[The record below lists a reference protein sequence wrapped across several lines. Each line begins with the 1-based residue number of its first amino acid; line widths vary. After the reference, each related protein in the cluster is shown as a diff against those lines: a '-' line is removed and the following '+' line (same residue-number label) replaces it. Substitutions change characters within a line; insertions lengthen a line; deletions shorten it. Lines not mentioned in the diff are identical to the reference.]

1 MSHSTAITLTSG
13 LPNVGNTCF
22 MNAIFQALFHSP
34 VVLKYLWK
42 PFIHYNKNGEA
53 ICKALYDIFTAML
66 TSSPSTVPLRQFMLV
81 FKESARHGKRIQFIP
96 GMQLCSAEFLQYIL
110 EEMDTYLSKRVIP
123 EITPGSGDPIILDQQ
138 TRALDAWIISFAIDK
153 TIPRSPMLYSP
164 ILDNMHGQTESFT
177 FCTNCKAKSS
187 QNYEIW
193 TKLEVA
199 IPGSDTHGAR
209 APTLLECIAD
219 RFNDETME
227 DYECEDCKFRMKVRE
242 ICKATHSSPE
252 HKPCCKDC
260 YKLATGTRR
269 NRISRSPKELVIEL
283 KRYMYDP
290 FHPTRLPKKVT
301 GGIIWDLDDLNLTPY
316 LAFVSP
322 FKTPPPRYRTY
333 AVVEHEGS
341 SPNSGHYFVRIRR
354 GTRWFEY
361 NDNAPVREIPKE
373 YVITNN
379 SYLIFASS
387 DHTYS
392 FDTDYLECKEQIKA
406 SMPAPPA

>member
-1 MSHSTAITLTSG
+1 MSHETAITLISG

-34 VVLKYLWK
+34 VVLKYFWK
-42 PFIHYNKNGEA
+42 PFIHYNKSGEA

-66 TSSPSTVPLRQFMLV
+66 TSSPPTVPLRQFMLV
-81 FKESARHGKRIQFIP
+81 FKASAMHGKRIEFIP

-110 EEMDTYLSKRVIP
+110 EEMDAYLSKRSIA
-123 EITPGSGDPIILDQQ
+123 EITDGTGDPVILDQQ
-138 TRALDAWIISFAIDK
+138 TRALDAWITSFAINK
-153 TIPRSPMLYSP
+153 SIPRSSILYSP
-164 ILDNMHGQTESFT
+164 ILENMHGQTESIT
-177 FCTNCKAKSS
+177 FCTNCRAKSS
-187 QNYEIW
+187 QRYDIW
-193 TKLEVA
+193 GKLEVS

-209 APTLLECIAD
+209 APTLLECIAN
-219 RFNDETME
+219 RFNDETMD
-227 DYECEDCKFRMKVRE
+227 DYGCEDCKLRDKVRAT
-242 ICKATHSSPE
+242 CQATHAPKNGIS
-252 HKPCCKDC
+252 CKEC
-260 YKLATGTRR
+260 HTLTIGMRR

-283 KRYMYDP
+283 KRYMFDP

-301 GGIIWDLDDLNLTPY
+301 GGILWDLDDLNLTPY

-322 FKTPPPRYRTY
+322 FKTPPPRYKTY
-333 AVVEHEGS
+333 AVVEHQGS

-354 GTRWFEY
+354 GNKWFEY

-387 DHTYS
+387 DREYN
-392 FDTDYLECKEQIKA
+392 FDTDYLECKEKIAA
-406 SMPAPPA
+406 SMPASPA